1 MDEAKRH
8 LDTLHLEPDS
18 KRPDIPPG
26 IPQAI
31 IPVLR
36 RVVQQSQ
43 AFKTIIRVPI
53 KGRTKDGKDDA
64 GKKRRRE
71 EESQRANSAARSQER
86 QVMKD
91 KLDEQGMLPSAS
103 QCASNDALLG
113 TNMWNRTLQINRVL
127 KTAKEATV
135 DEKDRSRMQM
145 RQEAMGHWKK
155 LFAYCECYEG

>member
-1 MDEAKRH
+1 
-8 LDTLHLEPDS
+8 
-18 KRPDIPPG
+18 
-26 IPQAI
+26 
-31 IPVLR
+31 
-36 RVVQQSQ
+36 
-43 AFKTIIRVPI
+43 
-53 KGRTKDGKDDA
+53 
-64 GKKRRRE
+64 
-71 EESQRANSAARSQER
+71 
-86 QVMKD
+86 MKD